1 MKKYLNHNFFLFYA
15 EKLLPILYP
24 LMFGS
29 LFLGLYYVFLNSPQD
44 YQQGNM
50 IRIMYIH
57 VPMAFLS
64 LSLYFI
70 ASIFAFI
77 NLVWRTKIAYFLCI
91 SILPL
96 GCCYSFLTLITGSL
110 WGKPIWGTYW
120 AWDARL
126 TSMLIMFLFYLF
138 KTAIIYS
145 GENLLKLEKPICVLS
160 IIGSINVP
168 IVKFSVNLW
177 ASLHQKSSFIRSGG
191 VAIDKSMLIPL
202 FIMMFFFCVYSLIN
216 IITNVFN
223 FVNLTKSSNSI
234 FSER

>member
-1 MKKYLNHNFFLFYA
+1 
-15 EKLLPILYP
+15 
-24 LMFGS
+24 MFGT
-29 LFLGLYYVFLNSPQD
+29 LFLGLYYVFFNSPPD

-64 LSLYFI
+64 LSLYFA

-96 GCCYSFLTLITGSL
+96 GCIYSFLTLVTGSL

-202 FIMMFFFCVYSLIN
+202 FIMMVFFCLYSAIN

-223 FVNLTKSSNSI
+223 FVNITR
-234 FSER
+234 SENARGISDNDLL